1 MWSNI
6 HTDKTFLDVL
16 DVYLGIDNVEIDDE
30 HFFKGMFRRSKAFL
44 NVKSSK
50 FIKSFLEYY

>member
-1 MWSNI
+1 MYSNI
-6 HTDKTFLDVL
+6 HTDKTFVGLLDVL
-16 DVYLGIDNVEIDDE
+16 LGIDHVDIDDE

-50 FIKSFLEYY
+50 FIKDML